1 MGHAY
6 FERIKHVVSK
16 ESVEVHRFLL
26 LAFVNLC
33 FSFSFPLYYNVE
45 LLTEL
50 VQNTI

>member
-26 LAFVNLC
+26 LPSVNL
-33 FSFSFPLYYNVE
+33 FFSFPLYYNVE

-50 VQNTI
+50 AQNII

>member
-26 LAFVNLC
+26 LPFVNLS
-33 FSFSFPLYYNVE
+33 FFSFPLYYNVE